1 MRGLF
6 SGGTLCSEAAAIL
19 AERLGTVHTNAP
31 AGRARRLEGPPSGH
45 AVLDLGEEE
54 FTRGRPHPM
63 IDPAARAERLAEEA
77 ADPDVG
83 VILLDVVLGYASHPD
98 PASVLV
104 PPIREALAAR
114 PQLAVVGYVLGTEA
128 DPQVRSRQAAAL
140 EDAGV
145 RLAGTNAAAARLSR
159 VTSNAPAGRARRL
172 QGEPEG
178 HVCLDLG
185 EEEFTRGRPH
195 PMIDPEARAERL
207 RAEAA
212 DPRVGVLLLDVVLG
226 YSSHP
231 DPAGAVAPVIR
242 EALAERPQLA
252 VVAYVLGTEADP
264 QVRSRQEA
272 TLADAGARLAPSNAA
287 AARLA
292 AALAG

>member
-1 MRGLF
+1 MILCVSKPPAPEVAERVLRALAGCGTPAAACMVGGGVEPVEGVTLAPTLEEAALAAVRLGGRPAEAARDPRADWVAAGAVRGLF
-6 SGGTLCSEAAAIL
+6 SGGTLCSEASAIL
-19 AERLGTVHTNAP
+19 AE
-31 AGRARRLEGPPSGH
+31 
-45 AVLDLGEEE
+45 
-54 FTRGRPHPM
+54 
-63 IDPAARAERLAEEA
+63 
-77 ADPDVG
+77 
-83 VILLDVVLGYASHPD
+83 
-98 PASVLV
+98 
-104 PPIREALAAR
+104 
-114 PQLAVVGYVLGTEA
+114 
-128 DPQVRSRQAAAL
+128 
-140 EDAGV
+140 
-145 RLAGTNAAAARLSR
+145 RLSR

-195 PMIDPEARAERL
+195 PMIDPEARAERM

>member
-1 MRGLF
+1 MVGGGVDSVEGVALEATLEEAAVAAVRLAGRPAERARDPRAGWVAGGAVRGLF

-19 AERLGTVHTNAP
+19 AERLP
-31 AGRARRLEGPPSGH
+31 
-45 AVLDLGEEE
+45 
-54 FTRGRPHPM
+54 
-63 IDPAARAERLAEEA
+63 
-77 ADPDVG
+77 
-83 VILLDVVLGYASHPD
+83 
-98 PASVLV
+98 
-104 PPIREALAAR
+104 
-114 PQLAVVGYVLGTEA
+114 
-128 DPQVRSRQAAAL
+128 
-140 EDAGV
+140 GV
-145 RLAGTNAAAARLSR
+145 R
-159 VTSNAPAGRARRL
+159 SNAPAGRARRL
-172 QGEPEG
+172 DGDPEG

-195 PMIDPEARAERL
+195 PMIDPEARLERL
-207 RAEAA
+207 RAAAA

-226 YSSHP
+226 YGSHP
-231 DPAGAVAPVIR
+231 DPAGALAPAVR

-272 TLADAGARLAPSNAA
+272 ALADAGARLAPSNAA